1 MDTKSD
7 YKPDRND
14 MLLRAIS
21 EQDFLALGTGHV
33 AYIKP
38 VQVMNKKA
46 FALHAADG
54 TALTL
59 TDSQESAWA
68 LALQNDLDPVTLQ

>member
-1 MDTKSD
+1 MDAKSIH
-7 YKPDRND
+7 KETT
-14 MLLRAIS
+14 LRAIS
-21 EQDFLALGTGHV
+21 SQDFRSLGNGQV

-38 VQVMNKKA
+38 VNIMNRQA
-46 FALHAADG
+46 FAIHAADG

-59 TDSQESAWA
+59 TDTNESAVA

>member
-1 MDTKSD
+1 MDTKSIH
-7 YKPDRND
+7 KETR
-14 MLLRAIS
+14 LRAIS
-21 EQDFLALGTGHV
+21 SQDFRSLGFGQI

-38 VQVMNKKA
+38 VNIMNRQA

-59 TDSQESAWA
+59 TDTSESAVA
-68 LALQNDLDPVTLQ
+68 LALQNDLDPVTLH